1 LLLSFWLPWLP
12 ILPSIVHGSC
22 NGLQL
27 QLIECIESLKCEVKK
42 KMMHESVTG
51 DGTKVTVKGREKKFC
66 IVVMFFTADQL
77 QNFNFSQF
85 TVEEISG
92 VESFC
97 SNP

>member
-1 LLLSFWLPWLP
+1 MDHATVFK
-12 ILPSIVHGSC
+12 
-22 NGLQL
+22 L